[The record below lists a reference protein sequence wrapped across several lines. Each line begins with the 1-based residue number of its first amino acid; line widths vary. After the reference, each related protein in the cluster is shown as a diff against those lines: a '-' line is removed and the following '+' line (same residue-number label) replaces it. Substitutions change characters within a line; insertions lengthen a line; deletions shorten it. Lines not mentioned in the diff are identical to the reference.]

1 MTNSPIPRRDFAA
14 IACLTAAVLTLMV
27 YALTLPDVPSAAGQ
41 VVWTPGPATGFVR
54 GRAIDTTSLKAY
66 AHACRLVGDGTAS
79 CWGANNLG
87 QLGDGTV
94 DPRTSP
100 VTVWNT
106 GSAFTAVATGGA
118 HSCGLNSSG
127 AAYCWG
133 DASMGQIGDGLM
145 KSPVSGSM
153 GQGGQLQMVPARVT
167 GGISFANIAAGTNH
181 SCGVTTDGAAW
192 CWGDK
197 YALGATVSNTWSMV
211 GSTSNVPVKVS
222 GTLRFK
228 PETLAAGGS
237 TCAITTSGTPYCWG
251 AINMWDRRSDMPFTE
266 PVAVDGSGSTI
277 TGQTSSFQYPAI
289 AGPLVKLTVGA
300 YHACG
305 LTAAGKAYC
314 WGDNSNG
321 QIGNGVV
328 GNPPPVYTYTAPI
341 AVAGGLSFSAIDA
354 GVAHTCA
361 TTSAGAVYCWGANGY
376 GQLGDGTTTPR
387 PSPVQVVTTGSTV
400 SGMVAVPTVGTFSS
414 VQAYGNHT
422 CAITSSGA
430 NYCWGS
436 NRYGQLGIGEWG
448 YDGGP
453 QDRWFPV
460 LLNAQVVTPPSS
472 VEASQNVRLA
482 NVRDT
487 SFTVTWTTPTAVTG
501 AIRWGPASGTPIT
514 TATDKRGAI
523 VTSTVHYVTVSGVM
537 PSTSYAFDI
546 VSGTGVDNNVGAHYT
561 VTTGP
566 TLPITSPSQA
576 FGTVTLRD
584 GTTPTGAIVFVTAST
599 SSSTSSPLA
608 TLVTSDEQKAWL
620 VDLANLRSSSLTST
634 VTVTDDTSLTVFA
647 NGGLDGSAST
657 TITGAT
663 ARSGTIALTLADEV
677 RQPLQAGWNLIGPQ
691 VNPGSNLTAAAVCAS
706 LNVTTT
712 GTAVEIARWTAGA
725 WESHLCGLPPNDFQ
739 LTLGNG
745 YFIRLTAPATW
756 TYRGTAAASPQMLTL
771 STGWNLVS
779 PAVTSGA
786 PSTAAASCTTFNA
799 TPGTAVELDR
809 WVAGGWDGHRCGLPP
824 NDFTLQLGQ
833 AVFVRLT
840 RSTTW
845 SPTGSAP
852 MSASSLR
859 RIVAT
864 PTPNR

>member
-1 MTNSPIPRRDFAA
+1 
-14 IACLTAAVLTLMV
+14 
-27 YALTLPDVPSAAGQ
+27 
-41 VVWTPGPATGFVR
+41 
-54 GRAIDTTSLKAY
+54 
-66 AHACRLVGDGTAS
+66 
-79 CWGANNLG
+79 
-87 QLGDGTV
+87 
-94 DPRTSP
+94 
-100 VTVWNT
+100 
-106 GSAFTAVATGGA
+106 
-118 HSCGLNSSG
+118 
-127 AAYCWG
+127 
-133 DASMGQIGDGLM
+133 
-145 KSPVSGSM
+145 
-153 GQGGQLQMVPARVT
+153 
-167 GGISFANIAAGTNH
+167 
-181 SCGVTTDGAAW
+181 
-192 CWGDK
+192 
-197 YALGATVSNTWSMV
+197 
-211 GSTSNVPVKVS
+211 
-222 GTLRFK
+222 
-228 PETLAAGGS
+228 
-237 TCAITTSGTPYCWG
+237 
-251 AINMWDRRSDMPFTE
+251 
-266 PVAVDGSGSTI
+266 
-277 TGQTSSFQYPAI
+277 
-289 AGPLVKLTVGA
+289 
-300 YHACG
+300 
-305 LTAAGKAYC
+305 
-314 WGDNSNG
+314 
-321 QIGNGVV
+321 
-328 GNPPPVYTYTAPI
+328 
-341 AVAGGLSFSAIDA
+341 
-354 GVAHTCA
+354 
-361 TTSAGAVYCWGANGY
+361 
-376 GQLGDGTTTPR
+376 
-387 PSPVQVVTTGSTV
+387 
-400 SGMVAVPTVGTFSS
+400 
-414 VQAYGNHT
+414 
-422 CAITSSGA
+422 
-430 NYCWGS
+430 
-436 NRYGQLGIGEWG
+436 
-448 YDGGP
+448 
-453 QDRWFPV
+453 
-460 LLNAQVVTPPSS
+460 
-472 VEASQNVRLA
+472 
-482 NVRDT
+482 
-487 SFTVTWTTPTAVTG
+487 
-501 AIRWGPASGTPIT
+501 
-514 TATDKRGAI
+514 
-523 VTSTVHYVTVSGVM
+523 M

-663 ARSGTIALTLADEV
+663 ARAGTIALTLADEV

>member
-1 MTNSPIPRRDFAA
+1 MSTPEASRRDYA
-14 IACLTAAVLTLMV
+14 ILGALSTMALILVV
-27 YALTLPDVPSAAGQ
+27 YALTLPDVPSASGQ
-41 VVWTPGPATGFVR
+41 VVWTPAPSIGGVR
-54 GRAIDTTSLKAY
+54 GRVVDLTSLKAY

-79 CWGANNLG
+79 CWGANDLG
-87 QLGDGTV
+87 QLGDGTI

-100 VTVWNT
+100 VSVWNSA
-106 GSAFTAVATGGA
+106 GAFTVVSTGGA
-118 HSCGLNSSG
+118 HSCGLNTSG

-133 DASMGQIGDGLM
+133 DASMGQIGDGLV

-153 GQGGQLQMVPARVT
+153 GQGGQLQMVPSRVT
-167 GGISFANIAAGTNH
+167 GGIAFANVAAGTNH

-192 CWGDK
+192 CWGEK
-197 YALGATVSNTWSMV
+197 NSLGATVSNTWSMV
-211 GSTSNVPVKVS
+211 GSTANTPVKVS
-222 GTLRFK
+222 GTVRFK

-237 TCAITTSGTPYCWG
+237 TCAISTSGTPYCWG
-251 AINMWDRRSDMPFTE
+251 AINMWDRSYTMPYTE
-266 PVAVDGSGSTI
+266 PVAVNGSGSTV
-277 TGQTSSFQYPAI
+277 TGQTSSFQYPAL
-289 AGPLVKLTVGA
+289 AGPLVSLTVGA
-300 YHACG
+300 NHACG

-341 AVAGGLSFSAIDA
+341 AVAGGLSFSSIDA

-361 TTSAGAVYCWGANGY
+361 TTTGGAVYCWGANGF

-400 SGMVAVPTVGTFSS
+400 SGMVAVPTVGTFTS

-422 CAITSSGA
+422 CAGTSAGST
-430 NYCWGS
+430 YCWGS
-436 NRYGQLGIGEWG
+436 NRYGQLGIGESGSYW
-448 YDGGP
+448 YAS
-453 QDRWFPV
+453 DRWFPV
-460 LLNAQVVTPPSS
+460 QVNVQTVTPPSS
-472 VEASQNVRLA
+472 VEVSQNVRIA

-501 AIRWGPASGTPIT
+501 AIRWGPASGTPST
-514 TATDKRGAI
+514 VVTDKRGAI
-523 VTSTVHYVTVSGVM
+523 VTSTVHYVTVSGVL
-537 PSTSYAFDI
+537 PSTSYTFDI

-566 TLPITSPSQA
+566 TLAIASPSQA
-576 FGTVTLRD
+576 FGTVSLRD
-584 GTTPTGAIVFVTAST
+584 GTAPTGALVFVTAST
-599 SSSTSSPLA
+599 SSATSAPIA
-608 TLVTSDEQKAWL
+608 TLVTATEQKAWL
-620 VDLANLRSSSLTST
+620 VDLSNLRTTSLTSAFT
-634 VTVTDDTSLTVFA
+634 VADDTSVTVFA
-647 NGGLDGSAST
+647 NGGTDGSAST

-663 ARSGTIALTLADEV
+663 ARAGGVALTLADEV
-677 RQPLQAGWNLIGPQ
+677 RQPLFAGWNLVGPQ
-691 VNPGSNLTAAAVCAS
+691 VNPSAGLTAEAVCAS
-706 LNVTTT
+706 LNAGAS
-712 GTAVEIARWTAGA
+712 GTAVEVVRWVASA
-725 WESHLCGLPPNDFQ
+725 WESHICGLPPNDFT
-739 LTLGNG
+739 LALGNG

-756 TYRGTAAASPQMLTL
+756 TYRGTAASAPQSLTL
-771 STGWNLVS
+771 GTGWNLVS

-786 PSTAAASCTTFNA
+786 PSTAAASCAAFNA

-809 WVAGGWDGHRCGLPP
+809 WLAGGWDGHRCGLPP

-852 MSASSLR
+852 VSASSLR
-859 RIVAT
+859 RVVPT
-864 PTPNR
+864 PTPQR